1 MTSLELVSA
10 SGRNFRSAGESN
22 RYGQIP
28 SLTPLFVGTGGVF
41 AVPTAANIKISKKP
55 NQALASEHFRIS
67 INNVSEK
74 INALRK
80 LNGVN
85 TDVIDMSISNVSGGS
100 IEQEI
105 LVTCTE
111 RFPVFKEKLET
122 CSSLCREK
130 GIVIKEETGERAK
143 RKFNLFFSANNQI
156 FEQFLLRFD
165 KQLPYEFKDGLLKV
179 GITESENHTNHED
192 YVEVIT

>member
-1 MTSLELVSA
+1 M
-10 SGRNFRSAGESN
+10 
-22 RYGQIP
+22 
-28 SLTPLFVGTGGVF
+28 
-41 AVPTAANIKISKKP
+41 
-55 NQALASEHFRIS
+55 ASEHFRIS

-165 KQLPYEFKDGLLKV
+165 KHLPYEFKDGLLKV

-192 YVEVIT
+192 YVEVITEVTNNNGTLVWCDIPEILLRIKPSLDSS